1 MTISNTRSSSIL
13 FIPKTTDGNTY
24 TLRRHM
30 AACVSYK
37 HDQPSFSATAIKAL
51 YVWLNCPRNGHITV
65 ATNFTQNSRYVC
77 SPPAFRTLN
86 ATEGETSGLI
96 KKSEIWVALISAM
109 ILSQREPVFN
119 REQIISLLD
128 ARYIDRHERV
138 INYRCAESRFLLKR
152 LKFMSQMKIRNPKN
166 IIL

>member
-1 MTISNTRSSSIL
+1 M
-13 FIPKTTDGNTY
+13 
-24 TLRRHM
+24 
-30 AACVSYK
+30 
-37 HDQPSFSATAIKAL
+37 
-51 YVWLNCPRNGHITV
+51 
-65 ATNFTQNSRYVC
+65 
-77 SPPAFRTLN
+77 
-86 ATEGETSGLI
+86 
-96 KKSEIWVALISAM
+96 ALISAM